1 MKINFDKLINYIN
14 TTNINATNIEIYIE
28 PESNWIL
35 DYDDFNIILLN
46 FTWDAWKFQNQS
58 KDESEIILDRN
69 STNLNL
75 SSLND
80 FETILLINFTFNS
93 PPNISPTKV

>member
-28 PESNWIL
+28 PENNWIL
-35 DYDDFNIILLN
+35 DYDDFNINLLN

-58 KDESEIILDRN
+58 KFS
-69 STNLNL
+69 
-75 SSLND
+75 
-80 FETILLINFTFNS
+80 
-93 PPNISPTKV
+93 